1 MKINIKNLLFQ
12 PLALHLATDS
22 EGLHLSA
29 RECREILAERVS
41 EEIQRAVAR
50 GHVSLSES
58 TRPDPLVETA
68 AEEPCPEPSRRDIAD
83 PVDDIGPQTRQK
95 KRRER

>member
-12 PLALHLATDS
+12 PLALHLATDG

-41 EEIQRAVAR
+41 EEIQRAAAR

-68 AEEPCPEPSRRDIAD
+68 TGEHIAD
-83 PVDDIGPQTRQK
+83 PVDDVGPQARQR